1 MTIKNKH
8 FILLFIIVMLLNGLL
23 VFATDYL
30 LQKEKIYHPF
40 SHIIKNYVTINKE
53 DGSKDYIRESVP
65 FVKITNNKYIVQDGS
80 HYYNI
85 KQHFYKGNDE
95 KINFSRA
102 FFPLFPIVWYL
113 THFSPIQITI
123 FNYLV
128 FILGLIIIVKLF
140 QDKVPRWS
148 FFLVLCMPMMVIY
161 LLPMTEAIF
170 FLTASIGIYG
180 IIKNKYWIFF
190 VGFFLA
196 SITKS
201 SASIFIV
208 AFFCAELLINVSD
221 FKFKDFIFQFIK
233 KILPILLGVFF
244 VMLFQKIRGADSWF
258 AFINAQKLWDKE
270 FSFPN
275 IPLSDWSEEGRSV
288 TFPLFYMFSIPM
300 IVVLIRDFI
309 KNIKQKQDLKQDTFL
324 YVKYLSMLYLVGNII
339 IAVFTQKGC
348 LNSLA
353 RYLLCNPFF
362 VFLLFTTIINNRKK
376 KWQII
381 YIIIG
386 IATVLLCLR
395 SFKAY
400 NGFGI
405 YLVFL
410 PAIITFFHRYIK
422 TPILYISITILI
434 LLNIIWTA
442 YLLNMYLSN
451 AWIFT

>member
-148 FFLVLCMPMMVIY
+148 FFLVLVYAYDGY
-161 LLPMTEAIF
+161 LPFTYDR
-170 FLTASIGIYG
+170 S
-180 IIKNKYWIFF
+180 N
-190 VGFFLA
+190 
-196 SITKS
+196 
-201 SASIFIV
+201 
-208 AFFCAELLINVSD
+208 
-221 FKFKDFIFQFIK
+221 
-233 KILPILLGVFF
+233 IL
-244 VMLFQKIRGADSWF
+244 SY
-258 AFINAQKLWDKE
+258 
-270 FSFPN
+270 
-275 IPLSDWSEEGRSV
+275 SV
-288 TFPLFYMFSIPM
+288 
-300 IVVLIRDFI
+300 
-309 KNIKQKQDLKQDTFL
+309 N
-324 YVKYLSMLYLVGNII
+324 
-339 IAVFTQKGC
+339 
-348 LNSLA
+348 
-353 RYLLCNPFF
+353 
-362 VFLLFTTIINNRKK
+362 
-376 KWQII
+376 
-381 YIIIG
+381 
-386 IATVLLCLR
+386 
-395 SFKAY
+395 
-400 NGFGI
+400 
-405 YLVFL
+405 
-410 PAIITFFHRYIK
+410 RYIWDNK
-422 TPILYISITILI
+422 E
-434 LLNIIWTA
+434 
-442 YLLNMYLSN
+442 
-451 AWIFT
+451 